1 MIFITRDPLNPE
13 AVTRAVHRDIN
24 GAVVTFLGVT
34 RCYTEG
40 KEVLYL
46 EYEAYLPMAEAKL
59 REIVQEVRERWGIED
74 IAIAH
79 RIGHLEIGEISL
91 VVAIASPHREKAFQA
106 SEYAVDRLKQTVPIW
121 KKEVFAD
128 GEVWVGAQ
136 EEPHRYDVA
145 KAWQAEMKEA
155 AQRLAELRARIRARE
170 GNIPNIDEFL
180 RRGRYG
186 PE

>member
-1 MIFITRDPLNPE
+1 MIFITRDPLDPE
-13 AVTRAVHRDIN
+13 AVTRAVQRDTN

-34 RCYTEG
+34 RSYSEG
-40 KEVLYL
+40 KEVRYL

-59 REIVQEVRERWGIED
+59 QEIAQEVRERWGIED
-74 IAIAH
+74 VAIAH

-91 VVAIASPHREKAFQA
+91 VVAIASPHRQKAFEA
-106 SEYAVDRLKQTVPIW
+106 SAYAVDRLKQTVPIW

-136 EEPHRYDVA
+136 EGPHRYDVE
-145 KAWQAEMKEA
+145 KTWQAEMKEA

-170 GNIPNIDEFL
+170 GSIPNIDEFL
-180 RRGRYG
+180 RQARD
-186 PE
+186 EL